1 MSTNEMLDRKMS
13 AATDASEEFLKYIV
27 NDLDFEVGDD
37 VVEWIE
43 SMIEGYST
51 IKEAIEASRKVK
63 RMKRI
68 CEN

>member
-13 AATDASEEFLKYIV
+13 AVTDASEEFLKYIV